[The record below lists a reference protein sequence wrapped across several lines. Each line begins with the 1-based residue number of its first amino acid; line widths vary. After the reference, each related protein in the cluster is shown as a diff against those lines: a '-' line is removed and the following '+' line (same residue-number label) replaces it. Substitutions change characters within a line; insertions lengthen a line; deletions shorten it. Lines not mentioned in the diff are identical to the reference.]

1 MFNFRFC
8 YMFFLRNVSWL
19 LYFVA
24 CSLWTHPYLPSK
36 MLTAWISSISG
47 WCGVFWL
54 VKVIHQKVQ
63 AHRLWGGRVF
73 AENIPKQSLVPP
85 GSMLNLR
92 VSEFSWV
99 KPEMLQCASVHVLW
113 RHGSEARR
121 VKRNLTCRTLRTSE
135 IGFGWAET
143 ADDFETKTWQLHFVG
158 RCKPCKANLQV
169 TAS

>member
-1 MFNFRFC
+1 MWCLWVFKGLLSDLCFCFLFDFVCLEQNLNDVFVVHVQLQILLHVLFEECFLVALFCWLFR
-8 YMFFLRNVSWL
+8 LKS
-19 LYFVA
+19 
-24 CSLWTHPYLPSK
+24 SLGHLPSK

-92 VSEFSWV
+92 VSEFS
-99 KPEMLQCASVHVLW
+99 
-113 RHGSEARR
+113 
-121 VKRNLTCRTLRTSE
+121 
-135 IGFGWAET
+135 
-143 ADDFETKTWQLHFVG
+143 
-158 RCKPCKANLQV
+158 
-169 TAS
+169 